1 MVNKMTAVMMVRMIL
16 QRNLTLKAHL
26 REMIPKVRL
35 MVTRKMMIKKMKT
48 SHPKTTPSSSFN
60 LILNQK
66 RKK

>member
-1 MVNKMTAVMMVRMIL
+1 
-16 QRNLTLKAHL
+16 
-26 REMIPKVRL
+26 
-35 MVTRKMMIKKMKT
+35 MMIKKMKT